1 MYLSK
6 RIKVVAGVS
15 ALLGLVMAGGG
26 AFTAAGLVDN
36 VGTPAFIGGTIVQN
50 VNGTSISDIAFTYA
64 DPPATPG
71 DEGQALVQS
80 VLLTFGD
87 ANALTSVPVISFTGD
102 DTTGGLDT
110 AFEFLAAD
118 WSCTAI
124 ADVSSAYVSTCTP
137 TGALES
143 GQGGAYGVESITV
156 TVPGLDPS

>member
-1 MYLSK
+1 
-6 RIKVVAGVS
+6 
-15 ALLGLVMAGGG
+15 MAGGG

-36 VGTPAFIGGTIVQN
+36 AGTPAFIGGTIVQN
-50 VNGTSISDIAFTYA
+50 INGTSISDIAFTYA

-87 ANALTSVPVISFTGD
+87 ANAVTSVPVISFSGT
-102 DTTGGLDT
+102 DTTGGSDT
-110 AFEFLAAD
+110 GFEYLAAD

-124 ADVSSAYVSTCTP
+124 AGVDEAAPYTSTCTP
-137 TGALES
+137 TGALEA
-143 GQGGAYGVESITV
+143 GQGGAYGVTSITV